1 MADSPEIPTPS
12 DAAALTDADVRR
24 VARLARIAIADADIP
39 ALRAELGA
47 VLAHA
52 DALRGLDLTDVE
64 PMTSPVDAVAPMRD
78 DTPGPAVSREAFLA
92 MAPETVPPFLKVP
105 KVLGESSA

>member
-1 MADSPEIPTPS
+1 MADSPENPTPV
-12 DAAALTDADVRR
+12 DPAALTDADVRR
-24 VARLARIAIADADIP
+24 VARLARIAIADVDIP

-52 DALRGLDLTDVE
+52 DALRRLDLTDVE
-64 PMTSPVDAVAPMRD
+64 PMTSPVDAVAPLRD
-78 DTPGPAVSREAFLA
+78 DTPGPSVSAEAFMA